1 MTIATKPETKTK
13 TITMSQA
20 IRDALAEEMRRDE
33 NVFLIGEDIGPFGG
47 TYGVTK
53 GLWDEFKDRIFE
65 TPISEFAPA
74 AMSIGAAIM
83 GKRPVMEVM
92 FGDFFGYTYSP
103 VLLDAAKSH
112 YVTNGKSKVP
122 VVYRS
127 AQGGFVSSGCH
138 HSNCIEGWI
147 NNHPGIYIVT
157 PSTAKDAK
165 GLLKAAI
172 REDNPVI
179 FLEHKLQYAQRGEV
193 PVDDYV
199 IPLGKADVVK
209 EGTDITVVAWQV
221 MRNFVE
227 KVIPELEKDGISV
240 ELIDPRTI
248 RPFDYETLN
257 ESVKKTGRLLIV
269 HEHTKIGGVGESIAA
284 NVQHEVWESLKQP
297 IEIMG
302 QAEVT
307 IPMGFE
313 ERHIYPN
320 QEEIAEKIR
329 EMVKK

>member
-1 MTIATKPETKTK
+1 MMEMKTNTK

-20 IRDALAEEMRRDE
+20 IRDALAEEMRKDE
-33 NVFLIGEDIGPFGG
+33 NVYLIGEDIGKFGG
-47 TYGVTK
+47 TYGVTR
-53 GLWDEFKDRIFE
+53 GLWDEFQDRIYE

-74 AMSIGAAIM
+74 AMALGSAIR

-103 VLLDAAKSH
+103 VLLDAAKSY
-112 YVTNGKSKVP
+112 YVTNGLAKAP
-122 VVYRS
+122 VVYRA
-127 AQGGFVSSGCH
+127 AQGGFVSSGAH

-172 REDNPVI
+172 RDDNPVI

-193 PVDDYV
+193 PEGDYE

-209 EGTDITVVAWQV
+209 EGKDITVVAWQV

-227 KVIPELEKDGISV
+227 KVIPDLEKEGISV

-257 ESVKKTGRLLIV
+257 ASVKKTGRLLIV

-284 NVQHEVWESLKQP
+284 NVQKDVWDFLRHP

-313 ERHIYPN
+313 ERYIYPN
-320 QEEIAEKIR
+320 SDEIADKIR
-329 EMVKK
+329 QMVND